1 MVQMSV
7 ALMAE
12 KRVVSR
18 VLMMVD
24 LKVALMVD
32 CLVAKT
38 VDSMVDKKVVNSD
51 EMKAMWIKT

>member
-1 MVQMSV
+1 MSV